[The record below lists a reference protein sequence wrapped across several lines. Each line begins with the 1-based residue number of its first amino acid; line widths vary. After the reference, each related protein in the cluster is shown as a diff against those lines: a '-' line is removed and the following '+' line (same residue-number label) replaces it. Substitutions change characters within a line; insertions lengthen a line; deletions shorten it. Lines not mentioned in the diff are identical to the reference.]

1 MQIPVLS
8 GIYTDTD
15 ARFRVSYPVN
25 LVPVPTSNGIGNL
38 YLRPVE
44 GLAELATTPGLD
56 RGGINWNGVCY
67 RVIGTNLVSVA
78 ADGVQT
84 TLGAIPGT
92 DRVVMT
98 YSFDRLAIKANE
110 DLYYYDSGTG
120 VTQVTD
126 PDLGTVLDVLWVDG
140 YFMTTDG
147 EFIVVTDLSDPYAVN
162 PLKYGSSE
170 VDPDPVVS
178 IIKIR
183 NEPHAINR
191 YTIEVFD
198 NLGGDL
204 FPFQRIEG
212 AQITKGAVGTHACC
226 EFENAIAFLG
236 SGRNEPLGIHL
247 GYNGQSV
254 KISTNDIDKILK
266 DFTEA
271 ALTETVVESRI
282 DNAHRYLYVHLPD
295 RTLIY
300 DAGAT
305 QAIGSPVWFIV
316 TSASVDYAQ
325 YQARNFVW
333 AYDKWIFGDPT
344 ANRLGT
350 FDNGAS
356 SHYGTDVRW
365 EFGTAI
371 FYNNGQGA
379 VFHELE
385 LIALDESSAETT
397 INTSHSFDG
406 QTYSPD
412 APVTAGNGKRISWR
426 RQGKMRQWRTQRFT
440 GDTSAKMSFAA
451 LEARLEPLMF

>member
-56 RGGINWNGVCY
+56 RGGINWNGFCY
-67 RVIGTNLVSVA
+67 RVLGNTLVVVAETGSLASLGT
-78 ADGVQT
+78 
-84 TLGAIPGT
+84 IPGT
-92 DRVVMT
+92 DRVIMD
-98 YSFDRLAIKANE
+98 YSFDRLAICADNK
-110 DLYYYDSGTG
+110 LYYYDSTTG
-120 VTQVTD
+120 LTQVTD
-126 PDLGTVLDVLWVDG
+126 PDLGTPIDVLWVDG

-147 EFIVVTDLSDPYAVN
+147 EFLVVTDLSDPYAVN

-170 VDPDPVVS
+170 VDPDPVVGL
-178 IIKIR
+178 IKIR
-183 NEPHAINR
+183 NEVYAINR
-191 YTIEVFD
+191 HSIEVFD
-198 NLGGDL
+198 NVGGDL

-212 AQITKGAVGTHACC
+212 AQITKGAIGTHAVC
-226 EFENAIAFLG
+226 EFENALAFLG
-236 SGRNEPLGIHL
+236 SNHNEPLGLYL
-247 GYNGQSV
+247 GYNGQTV
-254 KISTNDIDKILK
+254 KISTNDIDKILREY
-266 DFTEA
+266 TEA
-271 ALTETVVESRI
+271 ELVNTVLESRV

-295 RTLIY
+295 RTLVY

-305 QAIGSPVWFIV
+305 QVLNAAVWV
-316 TSASVDYAQ
+316 VLTSSATTYSEYRAK
-325 YQARNFVW
+325 NLVW
-333 AYDKWIFGDPT
+333 CYDKWIFGDPASNT
-344 ANRLGT
+344 LGT
-350 FDNGAS
+350 YTNAVG
-356 SHYGTDVRW
+356 SHYGTNVRW
-365 EFGTAI
+365 EFGTNI
-371 FYNNGQGA
+371 VYNNGQGA

-385 LIALDESSAETT
+385 LIVLDDSAAETT

-406 QTYSPD
+406 QTYTAN
-412 APVTAGNGKRISWR
+412 APATAGNGKRISWR